1 MAMAMVVTVFEDKNK
16 FTNGALT
23 IYTIKSF
30 KSKKCLSVKT
40 DTGVKV
46 KER

>member
-1 MAMAMVVTVFEDKNK
+1 MFEDMNK
-16 FTNGALT
+16 FANRALT

-30 KSKKCLSVKT
+30 KSKKYLSVKT
-40 DTGVKV
+40 DTEMKV